1 MVLSG
6 ELLCVYIYPPQEEQV
21 PKERSRGVQGG
32 LYAPIKNDEDAEI
45 EG

>member
-1 MVLSG
+1 MEFGVKQCHHGDERRS
-6 ELLCVYIYPPQEEQV
+6 
-21 PKERSRGVQGG
+21 KERSLGVQGG